1 MKKLLL
7 FLSAFCILGFAQAQ
21 SLSKGP
27 KAKNAKVWKTQD
39 KSLKVVF
46 HSSPQTLTGAEAKN
60 FKQWNSESAKL
71 QIRTRSE
78 INNPKGLEAKNR
90 KVWEESQKVQ
100 VNSKAS
106 YIEPKSMRKKKLWWH

>member
-1 MKKLLL
+1 MFDWKNMQKKVKQERD
-7 FLSAFCILGFAQAQ
+7 G
-21 SLSKGP
+21 
-27 KAKNAKVWKTQD
+27 KTR
-39 KSLKVVF
+39 LA
-46 HSSPQTLTGAEAKN
+46 LIAEAKN

-90 KVWEESQKVQ
+90 KVWEKSQKIQ